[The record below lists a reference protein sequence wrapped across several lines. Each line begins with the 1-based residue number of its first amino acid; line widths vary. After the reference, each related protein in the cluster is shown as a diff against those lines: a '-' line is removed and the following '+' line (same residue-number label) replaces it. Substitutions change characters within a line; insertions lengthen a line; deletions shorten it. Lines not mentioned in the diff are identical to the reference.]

1 MRLLATFLFCSF
13 TSILLSQEYVPLLD
27 SENSW
32 FVDVYYNPFDPQNPI
47 DPYTITYNISL
58 GGGTSINGV
67 WYTEILKDGEVLCLI
82 TEDIDTKM
90 VYKYDEQNNV
100 ARILF
105 DFNLEVGDVFD
116 ISQSAYASTFGYCG
130 GDGGPL
136 SSNLTVAS
144 VETVNIVGFDRKI
157 ITFEESSNTAQ
168 YQWIEGIGNITG
180 FDLMQ
185 EAVDITDG
193 SLLTCLIYG
202 GDIITTF
209 NGIDNCINTTLGKID
224 FSKQTTLLYPNPVKD
239 VSVLQIATSIE
250 ATSIKVYNTS
260 GKLIGEKALV
270 NGATSINAMQYASG
284 LYFYTVYDKN
294 KAITTQK
301 FIVK

>member
-1 MRLLATFLFCSF
+1 MRLLATLLFGLF
-13 TSILLSQEYVPLLD
+13 TSALLSQEYVPLLNPG
-27 SENSW
+27 NSW

-47 DPYTITYNISL
+47 DPYTITYQIDL
-58 GGGTSINGV
+58 GGGTHINGD
-67 WYTEILKDGEVLCLI
+67 WYTEILKDGQVVCLI

-100 ARILF
+100 ARVLF
-105 DFNLEVGDVFD
+105 DFNLDVGDVFD
-116 ISQSAYASTFGYCG
+116 ISQSAYASTSSYCG

-180 FDLMQ
+180 FDLMH
-185 EAVDITDG
+185 EAIDITDG
-193 SLLTCLIYG
+193 SLLTCLIYE
-202 GDIITTF
+202 GDILVTF
-209 NGIDNCINTTLGKID
+209 NGITSCINTTLSKTD
-224 FSKQTTLLYPNPVKD
+224 FSKETTQLYPNPVKD
-239 VSVLQIATSIE
+239 VSVLQIDPSIE
-250 ATSIKVYNTS
+250 ATSVKIYNTS

-270 NGATSINAMQYASG
+270 NGATSINAMHYASG

-294 KAITTQK
+294 KAITTRK
-301 FIVK
+301 FVVR